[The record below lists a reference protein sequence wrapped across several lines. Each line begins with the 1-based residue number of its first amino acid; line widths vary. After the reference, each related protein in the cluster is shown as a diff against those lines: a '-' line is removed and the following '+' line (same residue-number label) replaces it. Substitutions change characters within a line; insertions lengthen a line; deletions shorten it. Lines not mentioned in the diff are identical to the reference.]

1 MINLGAEVNY
11 IDRILA
17 INLEILKLDMLSTL
31 LRTPSDQLLVLYAN
45 YITTIR
51 AANIPGTR

>member
-11 IDRILA
+11 IDRTLA
-17 INLEILKLDMLSTL
+17 INLEIPELDMPSTL
-31 LRTPSDQLLVLYAN
+31 LRTPSDQLLVLYTN

-51 AANIPGTR
+51 AADTLGT